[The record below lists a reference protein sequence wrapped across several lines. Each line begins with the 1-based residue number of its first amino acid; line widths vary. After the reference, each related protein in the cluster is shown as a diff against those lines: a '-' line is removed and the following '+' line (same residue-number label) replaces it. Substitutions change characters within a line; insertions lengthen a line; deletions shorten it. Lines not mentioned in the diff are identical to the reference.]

1 MSAAHH
7 RPIQYPSLSS
17 ASYVGHRFPEERLKL
32 TICKAGFA
40 GSASIACGGGVIA
53 DLFAERE
60 RASAMALY
68 SLGPLMGAFYN
79 V

>member
-1 MSAAHH
+1 MSVAHY
-7 RPIQYPSLSS
+7 RQIQHPLLSS
-17 ASYVGHRFPEERLKL
+17 ASYVGHRFLESRLKL
-32 TICKAGFA
+32 TICKGGFA
-40 GSASIACGGGVIA
+40 GSASIACGGGVVA

-68 SLGPLMGAFYN
+68 SLGPLMGAFHN